1 MIFHTHKKMALVYHQ
16 LISCFDSSVT
26 PVFPRLLGFVFSKQ
40 LRVSV
45 CAGALRGSSRVTSH
59 TGRRSEQVCLFHSWK
74 ESKYQWRRTSPFC
87 PAVSCRLRLTMA
99 PKCIGGC
106 AALFVLG
113 VAFDITGF
121 ALLSVRIFANLRL
134 NDRFYGDFL
143 IYTGSLK
150 FFSVF
155 SGG

>member
-1 MIFHTHKKMALVYHQ
+1 
-16 LISCFDSSVT
+16 
-26 PVFPRLLGFVFSKQ
+26 
-40 LRVSV
+40 
-45 CAGALRGSSRVTSH
+45 
-59 TGRRSEQVCLFHSWK
+59 
-74 ESKYQWRRTSPFC
+74 
-87 PAVSCRLRLTMA
+87 MA

-121 ALLSVRIFANLRL
+121 ALLSVGIFANLRL
-134 NDRFYGDFL
+134 NDRSYGDFL
-143 IYTGSLK
+143 IYIGSLK